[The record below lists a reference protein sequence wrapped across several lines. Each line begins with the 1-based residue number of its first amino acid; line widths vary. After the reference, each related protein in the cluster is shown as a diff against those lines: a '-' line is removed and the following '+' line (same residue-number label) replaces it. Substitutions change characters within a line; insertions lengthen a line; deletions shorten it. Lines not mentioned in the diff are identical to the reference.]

1 VRALDEVF
9 SRLARSGFRQRF
21 HLPVSEREYLQQRGL
36 DAVLQHADRFI
47 AERLAPAFPPR
58 DGKQTPYRGHPVFVA
73 QHATATCC
81 RGCLE
86 KWHGIARG
94 RPLTDV
100 EREHV
105 LAVLRAW
112 LRQEALREPQTA
124 GRSSPGEAFH
134 LKADD

>member
-1 VRALDEVF
+1 MRAPDEVL
-9 SRLARSGFRQRF
+9 SRLAGSAFRQRF
-21 HLPVSEREYLQQRGL
+21 HLAGRERDYLEQRGL
-36 DAVLQHADRFI
+36 ETVLQHADRFI
-47 AERLAPAFPPR
+47 AERLAPAFPAR

-94 RPLTDV
+94 HPLTDA

-105 LAVLRAW
+105 LAVMAAW
-112 LRQEALREPQTA
+112 LRRESTREPQPA
-124 GRSSPGEAFH
+124 RR
-134 LKADD
+134 